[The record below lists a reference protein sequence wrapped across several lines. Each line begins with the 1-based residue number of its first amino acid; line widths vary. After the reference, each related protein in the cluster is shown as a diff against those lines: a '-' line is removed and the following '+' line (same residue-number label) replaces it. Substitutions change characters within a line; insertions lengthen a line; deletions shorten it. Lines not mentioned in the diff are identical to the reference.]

1 MPKRVNTWK
10 RLTEKP
16 VFQMLEVC
24 QLQMTE
30 YLEIAAEEDDR
41 NKSLHFNPKRQ
52 KDGKFQWQ

>member
-1 MPKRVNTWK
+1 
-10 RLTEKP
+10 
-16 VFQMLEVC
+16 
-24 QLQMTE
+24 MTE